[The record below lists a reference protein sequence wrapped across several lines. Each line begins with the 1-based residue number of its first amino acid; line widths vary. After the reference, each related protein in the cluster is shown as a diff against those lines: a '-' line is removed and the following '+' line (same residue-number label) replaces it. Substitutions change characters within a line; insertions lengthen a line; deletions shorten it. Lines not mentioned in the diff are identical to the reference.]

1 MIQIVYH
8 LQPWLDVAR
17 WRCVNAPDGLA
28 TYWAHALLITLQGTR
43 EETTLRAHTSV
54 VLLYACCWSCAI
66 TLFECIRRAT
76 PQPMSAG
83 CAHRLCRASNVLKL
97 HIGEAVSLL
106 CAFFSPI
113 SLPRF
118 LKSAWGMKRF
128 LNGPMKRTKHM
139 KTYLSSLCL
148 FFYCLHMH

>member
-1 MIQIVYH
+1 MH
-8 LQPWLDVAR
+8 LVSFSPLVS
-17 WRCVNAPDGLA
+17 VNVPDGLA

-83 CAHRLCRASNVLKL
+83 CAHRLC
-97 HIGEAVSLL
+97 
-106 CAFFSPI
+106 
-113 SLPRF
+113 
-118 LKSAWGMKRF
+118 
-128 LNGPMKRTKHM
+128 
-139 KTYLSSLCL
+139 
-148 FFYCLHMH
+148 